1 VSPETYPCS
10 PFKYRTK
17 VYKFD
22 PGLIQPTIVE
32 QPDMASLKKQCP
44 YQKKME
50 KAKSKSIRK
59 KSQFLLSKFIKSAV
73 LKKKDTYVWNEMFI
87 PERIK
92 VQECD
97 DTPLQYEAAR
107 SLALLGCLETCVMKV
122 LIRHLKV
129 ASLNRREDTLA
140 ALKVVLQAWSTTPSL
155 EVQECDDTPL
165 QYEAARSLALLGCL
179 ETCVMKVL
187 IRHLKVASLNRREDT
202 LAALKVVLQAW
213 STTPSLEYYC
223 IGARSSLIRNLK
235 RLVNL
240 QEPLDNITFNAALC
254 LGYLDKSNPIAQETM
269 FMFLTHVERKKRFQ
283 ALIML
288 VKHMGIMNA
297 IIIRKVLD
305 HLERSPVYKHRAD
318 AAELLTTIGLEII
331 QQEEL
336 EEDVFNVLLK
346 KVSDEPFLIVRQKIA
361 LAIEELKMKMRVWEI
376 VERQLKDEDDGV
388 LGIRHTN
395 VFSALLEMLE
405 LDTNEAVRI
414 QIIRA
419 FSTLG
424 IDNGNVRKSLK
435 KKKQGGGILGRESS
449 KALEILDR
457 RSEIQKELMIHSCWA
472 LGTTSGE
479 WNLKIQQSNKQM
491 YEVSCFGRAKINK
504 ETLLESLDSIK
515 PGRDPTTPA

>member
-1 VSPETYPCS
+1 MGGSKLIPEAPYSAKPPPKLLWSPMIERPEDEVARKAQIKTPRDSFHQICPETYPCS

-17 VYKFD
+17 LYSFD
-22 PGLIQPTIVE
+22 PGLIPPIIVE
-32 QPDMASLKKQCP
+32 QPDLASLKKPCP
-44 YQKKME
+44 YLKKMQR
-50 KAKSKSIRK
+50 AKSKTIKK
-59 KSQFLLSKFIKSAV
+59 KSQFFLSKFIKSAV
-73 LKKKDTYVWNEMFI
+73 LKKKEIYIWDETFKQ
-87 PERIK
+87 ERIK
-92 VQECD
+92 VLIKSLASPVELEQLYAAQALGQLGTGDESVISALYNTVQECD

-140 ALKVVLQAWSTTPSL
+140 ALKVALQAWSRTPSF
-155 EVQECDDTPL
+155 
-165 QYEAARSLALLGCL
+165 
-179 ETCVMKVL
+179 
-187 IRHLKVASLNRREDT
+187 
-202 LAALKVVLQAW
+202 
-213 STTPSLEYYC
+213 EYYC

-240 QEPLDNITFNAALC
+240 EEPLDSITFNAALC
-254 LGYLDKSNPIAQETM
+254 LGYLDKSDPIAQETM

-288 VKHMGIMNA
+288 VKHMGVMNA

-318 AAELLTTIGLEII
+318 ATDLLTTIGLEII
-331 QQEEL
+331 QQEGL
-336 EEDVFNVLLK
+336 EEDVFIVLLK

-376 VERQLKDEDDGV
+376 VERQLKDENDVIRKQAVITLGV

-405 LDTNEAVRI
+405 LDTSEAVRI
-414 QIIRA
+414 QVIRA

-424 IDNGNVRKSLK
+424 IDNVNVRKSLK

-457 RSEIQKELMIHSCWA
+457 HSEIQKELMVHSFI
-472 LGTTSGE
+472 
-479 WNLKIQQSNKQM
+479 IQ
-491 YEVSCFGRAKINK
+491 
-504 ETLLESLDSIK
+504 
-515 PGRDPTTPA
+515 

>member
-1 VSPETYPCS
+1 MGGSKMIPEVPYGAKPPPKLLWSPMIERPEDEAARKAQIKTAKDSFHQISPETYPCS

-17 VYKFD
+17 LYSFD
-22 PGLIQPTIVE
+22 PGLIPPTIIE
-32 QPDMASLKKQCP
+32 QPDLASLKKPCP
-44 YQKKME
+44 YRKKME
-50 KAKSKSIRK
+50 KAKSKSIKK

-73 LKKKDTYVWNEMFI
+73 LKEKEIYIWNETFK

-92 VQECD
+92 VLIKSLASPVELEQLYAAQALGQLGTADESVISALYNTVQESD

-140 ALKVVLQAWSTTPSL
+140 ALKVALQAWSITPSF
-155 EVQECDDTPL
+155 
-165 QYEAARSLALLGCL
+165 
-179 ETCVMKVL
+179 
-187 IRHLKVASLNRREDT
+187 
-202 LAALKVVLQAW
+202 
-213 STTPSLEYYC
+213 EYYC

-240 QEPLDNITFNAALC
+240 EEPLDSITFNAALC
-254 LGYLDKSNPIAQETM
+254 LGYLDKSDPIAQETM
-269 FMFLTHVERKKRFQ
+269 FMFLTHVERKKRYQ

-305 HLERSPVYKHRAD
+305 HLERSPVYKHRANATD
-318 AAELLTTIGLEII
+318 LLTTIGLEII
-331 QQEEL
+331 QQEGL
-336 EEDVFNVLLK
+336 EEDVFIVLLK

-376 VERQLKDEDDGV
+376 VERQLKDENDLIRKHAVITLGV
-388 LGIRHTN
+388 LGIRHIH
-395 VFSALLEMLE
+395 VFFALLEMLE
-405 LDTNEAVRI
+405 LDTDEAVRI
-414 QIIRA
+414 QVIRA

-424 IDNGNVRKSLK
+424 IDNVNVRKSLK

-457 RSEIQKELMIHSCWA
+457 RSEIQKELMVHSFI
-472 LGTTSGE
+472 
-479 WNLKIQQSNKQM
+479 IQ
-491 YEVSCFGRAKINK
+491 
-504 ETLLESLDSIK
+504 
-515 PGRDPTTPA
+515 